1 MKSSIVGLAAVL
13 QLAVHTS
20 AQDGQSSPSDLENYW
35 SYGRSESVPD
45 TRKFQFLL
53 IVLIGSNIDSVFKQP
68 LQKDWGI
75 GSMPIPKPGSSFP
88 R

>member
-13 QLAVHTS
+13 QLAVHAS

-45 TRKFQFLL
+45 TRKF
-53 IVLIGSNIDSVFKQP
+53 
-68 LQKDWGI
+68 
-75 GSMPIPKPGSSFP
+75 
-88 R
+88 